1 MLATIF
7 NQKYKLLVLSLTL
20 FLGTLIY
27 AHTWSSPFYLDDASS
42 IVNNPAIRNIANLPA
57 IWNFWPARFI
67 TYLSVALNYHFSQ
80 LNVFSYHLFNLIVH
94 LISSLLVSWLLLL
107 TFSTPCMQQEKITK
121 QAKLLALFAG
131 LIFLTHPLQTEGVT
145 YIIQRATSLATLFY
159 LLALSLYVKFR
170 LLQQQE
176 ATPLAVRLFYCLSL
190 IVAVMAMFTKE
201 MTITL
206 PFMLLLYEIC
216 FLKGKDKLAWKH
228 LFPFLATLLVIPLT
242 MFLTKS
248 VDFIGMKMVSEDPA
262 NISSLSYLFT
272 QLRVMVTYLRLLFIP
287 LHQNLDYAYPISSS
301 LLHLPTLASFILLAL
316 ILTIAFKLFS
326 KHRFISFSIFWFF
339 LALLPESSIIPIQ
352 DVIFEHRLYLPMA
365 GFSFFTVAAIYYLL
379 RNKPLKLMV
388 IALLILTSCYAM
400 LTYRRNLIWQD
411 ELTLWNDVVHKSPQK
426 ARPYYNRG
434 NVYKDQGNMQQA
446 IFDYSKTIEINPKD
460 AAAYNNRGNAYYQQG
475 NFIQAISDYSQ
486 AIIIN
491 PKDAVV
497 YFNRGNAYNNQGN
510 MQQAFSVYT
519 KAIAINP
526 NFAHPYNNRGNLY
539 IDQGNMQQAFS
550 DFNKAIAINS
560 NYAEAYNNRGNLYYQ
575 QGSFIQAI
583 SDYNKAITI
592 NSSYAEA
599 YSNRGSAYYM
609 IKEYAKAWIDV
620 YNAERLGCMFNPG
633 LLNALKK
640 ASERDK

>member
-1 MLATIF
+1 MLASIF

-67 TYLSVALNYHFSQ
+67 TYLSIALNYHFSQ

-94 LISSLLVSWLLLL
+94 LASSLLVSWLLLL

-121 QAKLLALFAG
+121 PAKLLALFAG

-176 ATPLAVRLFYCLSL
+176 ATPVAVRLFYCLSL

-206 PFMLLLYEIC
+206 PFMILCYEIC

-248 VDFIGMKMVSEDPA
+248 VDFINMKMVSEDPA
-262 NISSLSYLFT
+262 NISSLSYLLT

-301 LLHLPTLASFILLAL
+301 FLQLPTLASFILLAL
-316 ILTIAFKLFS
+316 ILAIAFKLFS

-352 DVIFEHRLYLPMA
+352 DVIFEHRLYLAMA

-379 RNKPLKLMV
+379 SNKPLKLMV
-388 IALLILTSCYAM
+388 IALLILTSCYAI

-426 ARPYYNRG
+426 ARPY
-434 NVYKDQGNMQQA
+434 
-446 IFDYSKTIEINPKD
+446 
-460 AAAYNNRGNAYYQQG
+460 NNRGNAYYQQG
-475 NFIQAISDYSQ
+475 NFTQAIADFNK
-486 AIIIN
+486 AITIN

-510 MQQAFSVYT
+510 MQQAFSDYT

-550 DFNKAIAINS
+550 DFNKAIAINPL
-560 NYAEAYNNRGNLYYQ
+560 YAEAYNNRGNLYYQ
-575 QGSFIQAI
+575 QGNFTQAI
-583 SDYNKAITI
+583 SDYNKAIAI

-609 IKEYAKAWIDV
+609 IKEYDKAWIDV

-633 LLNALKK
+633 LFNALKK